1 MWLGTI
7 WHNDCI
13 QGCLWKLQRKM
24 QEKKIALI
32 FFLVNHSGV
41 KSFKSPTGGS
51 VRELGILPK
60 MPFSFGNASEC
71 AGYDYSHFRDLCNK
85 NDFPNKKRGH
95 IFVMWWFLFLP
106 ALFRT
111 GDFYMVKKPIPSV
124 WYIYIYIV
132 HLNFPEKS
140 SKCRKRMVVGNSKP
154 STTLGGFPP
163 SGRVEALRWQHL
175 DTEQLRKACELRH
188 FDFIGVQGLH
198 RGCFGVPRSWGFK
211 KRYLQKKRKSKA
223 KLERM
228 NVWKIGSSKSIKRA
242 NCT

>member
-1 MWLGTI
+1 MVPFSFEEWDFDPFSDWKPAWRLCDWAQYGTMI
-7 WHNDCI
+7 VYKPAYESCS
-13 QGCLWKLQRKM
+13 GRCRRKKLLWF
-24 QEKKIALI
+24 

-111 GDFYMVKKPIPSV
+111 GDFYMVKKPIPFV
-124 WYIYIYIV
+124 WYIYIYI
-132 HLNFPEKS
+132 LY
-140 SKCRKRMVVGNSKP
+140 
-154 STTLGGFPP
+154 T
-163 SGRVEALRWQHL
+163 
-175 DTEQLRKACELRH
+175 
-188 FDFIGVQGLH
+188 
-198 RGCFGVPRSWGFK
+198 
-211 KRYLQKKRKSKA
+211 
-223 KLERM
+223 
-228 NVWKIGSSKSIKRA
+228 
-242 NCT
+242 